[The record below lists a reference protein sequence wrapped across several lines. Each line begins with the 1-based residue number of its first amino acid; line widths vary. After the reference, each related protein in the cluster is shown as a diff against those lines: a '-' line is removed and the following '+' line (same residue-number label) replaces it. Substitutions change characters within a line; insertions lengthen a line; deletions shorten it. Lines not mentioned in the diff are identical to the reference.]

1 MAKANKM
8 QAMLKDPKSRNT
20 IYTLGFIV
28 AICTGVG
35 VVMLSTSNNNKE
47 VPAGAS
53 KVIGPSASVSTIPG
67 GSDSSEYV
75 AKLEEANRLKA
86 EKALESGKTSTGVLT
101 GGSNLS
107 DVSPLDRLSDARTV
121 KEDVAKEELEI
132 VPPEPV
138 ALPLVNVTATPPETK
153 QVYAAAPPPKFGT
166 TEDYYILQAAASV
179 WAAKPSRSEFN
190 YLGQGNPLAPTQQ
203 AVEAQ
208 QAAEMNSRE
217 NQIVTVAKSGD
228 IMNAV
233 LETGINSDEPS
244 PVLASI
250 VSGQFKG
257 SRLIGAAK
265 RRNEKM
271 IVEFTTISIPGRS
284 ISDPISAVAIDIS
297 SMEQATTL
305 ASSVNNHY
313 FKKYGLLLAAGL
325 LSGYADAIKDQDK
338 VSVVTSDGSVIT
350 APTGGEKSSKQINR
364 ESIGSVGKIIGQE
377 VKRES
382 SSIVPTV
389 KVNRGTA
396 IGVLLMD
403 DFKLKNNKQ

>member
-1 MAKANKM
+1 M

-20 IYTLGFIV
+20 IYTLGFVV

-35 VVMLSTSNNNKE
+35 VVMLSTSNSKKE
-47 VPAGAS
+47 VVAGAS
-53 KVIGPSASVSTIPG
+53 KVAGPSASVNTTPG
-67 GSDSSEYV
+67 GSDSIEYI

-107 DVSPLDRLSDARTV
+107 DVSPLDRLSDARFV
-121 KEDVAKEELEI
+121 KENAVKEEVEI
-132 VPPEPV
+132 IPPEPV
-138 ALPLVNVTATPPETK
+138 ALPLVSVTAAPPETK
-153 QVYAAAPPPKFGT
+153 QVYAAAPPPRFGT

-179 WAAKPSRSEFN
+179 WAAKPSRSEYN
-190 YLGQGNPLAPTQQ
+190 YIGQGNPLAPTQQ
-203 AVEAQ
+203 AIDAQ
-208 QAAEMNSRE
+208 QQAEISSRA
-217 NQIVTVAKSGD
+217 NQALTVAKSGD

-257 SRLIGAAK
+257 ARLIGAAK

-271 IVEFTTISIPGRS
+271 IVEFNTISIPGRS
-284 ISDPISAVAIDIS
+284 VSDPISAVAIDIA

-325 LSGYADAIKDQDK
+325 LTGYADAIKDQNK
-338 VSVVTSDGSVIT
+338 ISVVTSEGSVIT
-350 APTGGEKSSKQINR
+350 APTGEEKSSKQINR
-364 ESIGSVGKIIGQE
+364 ESISSVGKVIGQE
-377 VKRES
+377 VKSES
-382 SSIVPTV
+382 AGIVPTV

-396 IGVLLMD
+396 IGILLMD

>member
-1 MAKANKM
+1 MANKM

-20 IYTLGFIV
+20 IYTLGFVV

-35 VVMLSTSNNNKE
+35 VVMLSTSNSKKE
-47 VPAGAS
+47 VVAGAS
-53 KVIGPSASVSTIPG
+53 KVAGPSASVNTTPG
-67 GSDSSEYV
+67 GSDSIEYI

-107 DVSPLDRLSDARTV
+107 DVSPLDRLSDARSV
-121 KEDVAKEELEI
+121 KEDAVKEEVEI
-132 VPPEPV
+132 IPPEPV
-138 ALPLVNVTATPPETK
+138 ALPLVSVTAAPPETK
-153 QVYAAAPPPKFGT
+153 QVYAAAPPPRFGT

-179 WAAKPSRSEFN
+179 WAAKPSRSEYN
-190 YLGQGNPLAPTQQ
+190 YIGQGNPLAPTQQ
-203 AVEAQ
+203 AIDAQ
-208 QAAEMNSRE
+208 QQAEISSRA
-217 NQIVTVAKSGD
+217 NQALTVAKSGD

-257 SRLIGAAK
+257 ARLIGAAK

-271 IVEFTTISIPGRS
+271 IVEFNTISIPGRS
-284 ISDPISAVAIDIS
+284 VSDPISAVAIDIA

-325 LSGYADAIKDQDK
+325 LTGYADAIKDQNK
-338 VSVVTSDGSVIT
+338 ISVVTPEGSVIT
-350 APTGGEKSSKQINR
+350 APTGEKKSSKQINR
-364 ESIGSVGKIIGQE
+364 ESIGSVGKVIGQE
-377 VKRES
+377 VKSES
-382 SSIVPTV
+382 AGIVPTV
-389 KVNRGTA
+389 RVNRGTA
-396 IGVLLMD
+396 IGILLMD

>member
-1 MAKANKM
+1 M

-20 IYTLGFIV
+20 IYTLGFVV

-35 VVMLSTSNNNKE
+35 VVMLSTSNSKKE
-47 VPAGAS
+47 VAAGTS
-53 KVIGPSASVSTIPG
+53 KVVGPSASVNTTPG
-67 GSDSSEYV
+67 GSDSIEYI

-107 DVSPLDRLSDARTV
+107 DVSPLDRLNDARAV
-121 KEDVAKEELEI
+121 KEDAVKEEVEI
-132 VPPEPV
+132 IPPEPV
-138 ALPLVNVTATPPETK
+138 ALPLVNVTAAPPETK
-153 QVYAAAPPPKFGT
+153 QVYAAAPPPRFGT

-179 WAAKPSRSEFN
+179 WAAKPSRSEYN

-203 AVEAQ
+203 AIDTQQ
-208 QAAEMNSRE
+208 QAEISSRA
-217 NQIVTVAKSGD
+217 NQALTVAKSGD

-257 SRLIGAAK
+257 ARLIGAAK

-271 IVEFTTISIPGRS
+271 IVQFNTISIPGRGV
-284 ISDPISAVAIDIS
+284 SDPISAVAIDIA

-305 ASSVNNHY
+305 ASSVDNHY

-325 LSGYADAIKDQDK
+325 LTGYADAIKDQDK
-338 VSVVTSDGSVIT
+338 ISVVTSEGSVIT
-350 APTGGEKSSKQINR
+350 APTGEKKSSKQINR
-364 ESIGSVGKIIGQE
+364 ESIGSVGKVIGQE
-377 VKRES
+377 VKSES
-382 SSIVPTV
+382 AGIVPTV
-389 KVNRGTA
+389 RVNRGTA
-396 IGVLLMD
+396 IGILLMD
-403 DFKLKNNKQ
+403 DFKLENNKQ

>member
-1 MAKANKM
+1 M

-20 IYTLGFIV
+20 IYTLGFVV

-35 VVMLSTSNNNKE
+35 VVMLSTSNSKKE
-47 VPAGAS
+47 VVAGAS
-53 KVIGPSASVSTIPG
+53 KVAGPSASVNTTPG
-67 GSDSSEYV
+67 GSDSIEYI

-107 DVSPLDRLSDARTV
+107 DVSPLDRLSDARSV
-121 KEDVAKEELEI
+121 KEDAVKEEVEI
-132 VPPEPV
+132 IPPEPV
-138 ALPLVNVTATPPETK
+138 ALPLVNVTAAPPETK
-153 QVYAAAPPPKFGT
+153 QVYAAAPPPRFGT

-179 WAAKPSRSEFN
+179 WAAKPSRSEYN
-190 YLGQGNPLAPTQQ
+190 YIGQGNPLAPTQQ
-203 AVEAQ
+203 AIDAQ
-208 QAAEMNSRE
+208 QQAEISSRA
-217 NQIVTVAKSGD
+217 NQALTVAKSGD

-257 SRLIGAAK
+257 ARLIGAAK

-271 IVEFTTISIPGRS
+271 IVQFNTISIPGRGV
-284 ISDPISAVAIDIS
+284 SDPISAVAIDIA

-325 LSGYADAIKDQDK
+325 LTGYADAIKDQNK
-338 VSVVTSDGSVIT
+338 ISVVTPEGSVIT
-350 APTGGEKSSKQINR
+350 APTGEEKSSKQINR
-364 ESIGSVGKIIGQE
+364 ESIGSVGKVIGQE
-377 VKRES
+377 VKSES
-382 SSIVPTV
+382 AGIVPTV
-389 KVNRGTA
+389 RVNRGTA
-396 IGVLLMD
+396 IGILLMD